1 MCARRNCSRGSPTG
15 GGGGY
20 REDALPSDA
29 AGLALKF
36 AGQASRLNEIDPY
49 YWFEFTIA
57 GESVTVTAHPL
68 ARGNL
73 VAEIAVKRARNGGG
87 GR

>member
-1 MCARRNCSRGSPTG
+1 
-15 GGGGY
+15 
-20 REDALPSDA
+20 
-29 AGLALKF
+29 LKF

>member
-1 MCARRNCSRGSPTG
+1 VEAGT
-15 GGGGY
+15 

-49 YWFEFTIA
+49 YWFEFTIV